1 MTEKNRTAD
10 LKSEV
15 ERPPLRWL
23 QLRALIDQ
31 YAAGRLSLGRYDR
44 AAAALLR
51 KPKEVPMIPIARAF
65 AILMIVLA
73 IGCGGPPVPEPS
85 EPARVAPPAAKPGCR
100 WLATVD
106 GPRCL
111 PDGRDIFWESDSQPR
126 VTVLPTSVSVDTPD
140 SGIRWIFFLTG
151 SEPATIRQI
160 VLVPQDA
167 FRVDVTR
174 FVIPHPIGDVTIP
187 LDWFSSFFQ

>member
-1 MTEKNRTAD
+1 MSPTTEI
-10 LKSEV
+10 KSSV
-15 ERPPLRWL
+15 DRPPLRL
-23 QLRALIDQ
+23 EQLRQLIDA

-51 KPKEVPMIPIARAF
+51 KKETQMIKLARAF
-65 AILMIVLA
+65 AVLLIFLA
-73 IGCGGPPVPEPS
+73 IGCGGPPVPEPV
-85 EPARVAPPAAKPGCR
+85 EPAQVAPPAAKPGCR

-140 SGIRWIFFLTG
+140 SGIRWIFFLTAG
-151 SEPATIRQI
+151 EPATIRQI

-187 LDWFSSFFQ
+187 LDWFSSFFE